1 MSKEALTVAVCVL
14 SVLALGACDERAVDD
29 AGERPPRAEFAGGVD
44 TGAEEVHR
52 TARRVVARPPARE
65 RRTGGRIV
73 TVTRTTAVHARA
85 GGRRIGRIGP
95 RTAFGSRSTVAV
107 VRRRPGWVGIL
118 WSALPNGEV
127 GWIRDDRAVEHGHT
141 AFRVLVD
148 RSARRLR
155 LVRAGRTVLA
165 TTVEV
170 GRPGSETPLG
180 TFAVTD
186 KLDGHRFSASY
197 GCCILAL
204 SGRQPNLPPGWRGGD
219 RLAIHGTG
227 GKSGSAGCVAVGAAS
242 LRRLMDTVPA
252 GTLVT
257 IRP

>member
-1 MSKEALTVAVCVL
+1 MSKEALTVAVCLL
-14 SVLALGACDERAVDD
+14 SVLALGACGERASDEET
-29 AGERPPRAEFAGGVD
+29 ERPARVEFAGGVD
-44 TGAEEVHR
+44 TGAQEVHR

-65 RRTGGRIV
+65 RATGGGIV
-73 TVTRTTAVHARA
+73 TVRRATAVHARP

-107 VRRRPGWVGIL
+107 VGRKPGWVGIL
-118 WSALPNGEV
+118 WSALPNGSV
-127 GWIRDDRAVEHGHT
+127 GWIRDKALDHGRT
-141 AFRVLVD
+141 PFRVIVD

-155 LVRAGRTVLA
+155 LVRRGRTVLA
-165 TTVEV
+165 ATVDV

-186 KLDGHRFSASY
+186 KLDGRRFSASY

-204 SGRQPNLPPGWRGGD
+204 SGRQPNLPAGWRGGD

-227 GKSGSAGCVAVGAAS
+227 GQRGSAGCVAVGAAS
-242 LRRLMDTVPA
+242 LKRLMDAVPV

-257 IRP
+257 VRA